1 MKCDGKTLYLLQS
14 TQSNGI
20 CDFCVAISTFTFN
33 RMAYQRQWLH
43 LRIESSDGSVRH
55 TESSRLGR
63 PLSCNGLEM
72 QTNRFECC
80 PWNEGRE
87 REKERRRES
96 SARKI
101 VHLFWSTAFVCVFSI
116 RTPCLVEHSR
126 QTFKFFHLFFF
137 FFVRAAPVFHI
148 TFSLFSFFCVG
159 GCLFWVSVFLFTS
172 NKFDLC
178 KTRQIFYPPRI
189 FPANTHTQTKTH
201 RILAAIAREKETKKK
216 HSARVKCSLNEV
228 ERCNVC
234 ACAQAS
240 SCWRS
245 FFFSHTPCLSFG
257 IRAHTHT
264 RTAGNTDKTL
274 TNSHLFVVIFFAY
287 LFCLLLLRSFT

>member
-1 MKCDGKTLYLLQS
+1 MLLFSVCHLFYAAPSIDRIDLLSFLFYCFHSLRNHFSYIVCACALWFRRSGIASVSITSQCFRRHKVINAPSMKCDGKTLYLLQS

-87 REKERRRES
+87 REKDREKES

-101 VHLFWSTAFVCVFSI
+101 VHLLWSTAFVCVFSI

-148 TFSLFSFFCVG
+148 TFSLFSFF
-159 GCLFWVSVFLFTS
+159 FVSEAAYFGS
-172 NKFDLC
+172 LC
-178 KTRQIFYPPRI
+178 SSSHQINLIYAKLDKYFIRRAY
-189 FPANTHTQTKTH
+189 FPQ
-201 RILAAIAREKETKKK
+201 
-216 HSARVKCSLNEV
+216 
-228 ERCNVC
+228 
-234 ACAQAS
+234 
-240 SCWRS
+240 
-245 FFFSHTPCLSFG
+245 
-257 IRAHTHT
+257 
-264 RTAGNTDKTL
+264 TL
-274 TNSHLFVVIFFAY
+274 THKQKHIEF
-287 LFCLLLLRSFT
+287 LRR